1 MEEVKNQEAKEV
13 QEKTEEAMVEEHKQ
27 EEEDL
32 EKLKEELEQL
42 KKEKEELFDKYLRL
56 HAEFEN
62 FRKRTQREIERFK
75 EIANEAIIKEILPV
89 IDNFERA
96 IESVKENNNLESF
109 AEGVKLIHKQLKEVL
124 KKFGVEEID
133 AVGKEFDPN
142 VHEAIMQV
150 EHEEKD
156 NVVIQEVQKGY
167 KLRGKLLRPSKVIV
181 SRKKRQ

>member
-1 MEEVKNQEAKEV
+1 M
-13 QEKTEEAMVEEHKQ
+13 
-27 EEEDL
+27 
-32 EKLKEELEQL
+32 
-42 KKEKEELFDKYLRL
+42 
-56 HAEFEN
+56 
-62 FRKRTQREIERFK
+62 
-75 EIANEAIIKEILPV
+75 